1 MRSEALRGGKTKT
14 QRSKFNSL
22 CPNPLC
28 VTISNLE
35 SICLIL
41 IPTHKGNH
49 TSRCTVSSSD
59 CGQLTIIRINSS
71 ALFLLRRW
79 QPPERR
85 MFQSTPRLH
94 REISPT
100 ASLREGVRFMPSRYP
115 VSRELST
122 LNNADATTSCTG
134 RALDH
139 F

>member
-49 TSRCTVSSSD
+49 SSRCTVSSSD

-100 ASLREGVRFMPSRYP
+100 ASLREGVRFSPPDILLVESSQRTLMQPQHHAQAGH
-115 VSRELST
+115 ST
-122 LNNADATTSCTG
+122 I
-134 RALDH
+134 